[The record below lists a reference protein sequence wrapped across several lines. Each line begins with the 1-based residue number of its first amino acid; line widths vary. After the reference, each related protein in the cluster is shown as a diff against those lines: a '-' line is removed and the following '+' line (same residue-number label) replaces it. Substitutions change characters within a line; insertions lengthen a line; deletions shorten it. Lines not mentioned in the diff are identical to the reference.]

1 MISIN
6 GLNEHQVNLL
16 DSMWE
21 FDSLE
26 DLESWIETLT
36 LADQEEC
43 HRLQRLLIIESM
55 DELLK
60 DDVSDA
66 QDVIKQFML

>member
-6 GLNEHQVNLL
+6 GLNQHQVDLL

-21 FDSLE
+21 FDNLE
-26 DLESWIETLT
+26 DLESWMDTLT
-36 LADQEEC
+36 FADQEEC
-43 HRLQRLLIIESM
+43 HRLQRLVIIESM
-55 DELLK
+55 DQLLS

-66 QDVIKQFML
+66 QDLLKQFML

>member
-6 GLNEHQVNLL
+6 GLNQHQVDLL

-21 FDSLE
+21 FDNLE
-26 DLESWIETLT
+26 DLESWMDTLT
-36 LADQEEC
+36 FADQEEC
-43 HRLQRLLIIESM
+43 HRLQRLVIIESM
-55 DELLK
+55 DQLLS

-66 QDVIKQFML
+66 KYLLKQFML